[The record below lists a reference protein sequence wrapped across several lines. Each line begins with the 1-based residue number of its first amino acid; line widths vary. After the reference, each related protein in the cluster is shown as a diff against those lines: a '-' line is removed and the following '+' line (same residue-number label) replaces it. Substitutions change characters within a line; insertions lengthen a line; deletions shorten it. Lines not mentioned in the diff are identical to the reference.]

1 MARVPPRPTSDPPL
15 DVVDEDGG
23 TACSARN
30 GTDGRDGLVAGWLR
44 LAVGRIRAVVM
55 PSSDGYVALVS
66 VVLGKGFPFYG
77 RSGLQ
82 QSPKPTGVSG
92 VYNTELDN
100 GPSVRSQR
108 HERGCGRRCQS
119 GVLASYGH
127 DTERMGSTGP
137 KNRPCWGEEREELR
151 VLASSARDCNEEKFS
166 KSFVRS

>member
-1 MARVPPRPTSDPPL
+1 MGVSMARVPPWPTSDPPL

-30 GTDGRDGLVAGWLR
+30 GIDGRDGLVAGWLR

-82 QSPKPTGVSG
+82 QSPKPTGV
-92 VYNTELDN
+92 L
-100 GPSVRSQR
+100 
-108 HERGCGRRCQS
+108 
-119 GVLASYGH
+119 
-127 DTERMGSTGP
+127 
-137 KNRPCWGEEREELR
+137 
-151 VLASSARDCNEEKFS
+151 
-166 KSFVRS
+166 